1 MKTIAFLGAGN
12 MGGAII
18 RSVCGAGKSD
28 RVIITDYSV
37 QKAVELAQEVGC
49 EAAEGNV
56 KAAMAAKFV
65 LLAVK
70 PQVIESVIEEI
81 APYLTD
87 EQVLVSIAA
96 GVTIKSISEKL
107 ARFGKSLPIIRLLPN
122 TPAAIGKGL
131 VLVVPSPD
139 TEKADLEE
147 LIDLLRPCGR
157 VEKTSENYADAI
169 MVIGGC
175 TPAFTYMFIEALA
188 DGAVMTG
195 LPRADALTFAAQTV
209 MGAAAMVL
217 ESGKHPGE
225 LKDAVC
231 SPAGSTIEGVNTL
244 EKGAF
249 RASVMDAVIN
259 AWHRTVQLG
268 K

>member
-18 RSVCGAGKSD
+18 RSICNSGNSD
-28 RVIITDYSV
+28 HVIITDYSA
-37 QKAVELAQEVGC
+37 QKAAELAHEVGC
-49 EAAEGNV
+49 EVAARNIE
-56 KAAMAAKFV
+56 AAMAAKFI

-70 PQVIESVIEEI
+70 PQVIHEVINEI

-87 EQVLVSIAA
+87 GQVLISIAA
-96 GVTIKSISEKL
+96 GVTIKSISDTL
-107 ARFGKSLPIIRLLPN
+107 AHYGKDLPIIRLLPN

-131 VLVVPSPD
+131 MLLVAS
-139 TEKADLEE
+139 TNTAEADLEE
-147 LIDLLRPCGR
+147 LMDLLKPCGR
-157 VEKTSENYADAI
+157 VERTSENYADAI

-175 TPAFTYMFIEALA
+175 TPAFVYMFIEALA

-195 LPRADALTFAAQTV
+195 LPRSDALTYAAQTV
-209 MGAAAMVL
+209 LGAAAMVL

-231 SPAGSTIEGVNTL
+231 SPAGTTIEGVNTL

-249 RASVMDAVIN
+249 RASVMDAVVN
-259 AWHRTVQLG
+259 AWRRTTQLG